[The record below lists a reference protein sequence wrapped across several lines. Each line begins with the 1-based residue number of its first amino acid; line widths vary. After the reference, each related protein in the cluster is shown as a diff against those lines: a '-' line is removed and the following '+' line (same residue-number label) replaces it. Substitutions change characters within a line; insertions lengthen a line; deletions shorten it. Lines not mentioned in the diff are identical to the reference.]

1 MLVGKCPQPSAFFTN
16 GYPFVYRP
24 AEIEIKM
31 EIEIGYNLS
40 IKTTSLFLYFLRS
53 DKVEVVREIIYLIFN
68 QGG

>member
-1 MLVGKCPQPSAFFTN
+1 
-16 GYPFVYRP
+16 
-24 AEIEIKM
+24 M